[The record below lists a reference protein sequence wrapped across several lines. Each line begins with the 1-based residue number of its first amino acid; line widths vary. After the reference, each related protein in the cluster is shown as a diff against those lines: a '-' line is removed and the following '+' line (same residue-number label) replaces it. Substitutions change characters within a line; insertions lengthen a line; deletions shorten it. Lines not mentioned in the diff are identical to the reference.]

1 MKCFAE
7 SLQNDTPKSG
17 GFNLTETIGQGQN
30 CPRINK
36 RNSSNCA
43 FLLQQYNQNSEQ
55 YRTEV
60 IKPLFYNA
68 CKESGCKISGEYRNF
83 TITFTC
89 HCGRPHDEARSK
101 KKTERAREKK
111 AGTKKRKF
119 SQLNTD
125 VIMGETAGQS
135 QMACEADAPKSNE
148 VGAVE
153 RTSSKLNDWTTF
165 NPDCDMTMEAL
176 TSEAATTES
185 TTAGKSHVNLYLS
198 QIGTHKTLCLI

>member
-1 MKCFAE
+1 MLF
-7 SLQNDTPKSG
+7 S
-17 GFNLTETIGQGQN
+17 
-30 CPRINK
+30 
-36 RNSSNCA
+36 SSNTIKI
-43 FLLQQYNQNSEQ
+43 QNN
-55 YRTEV
+55 TER
-60 IKPLFYNA
+60 KSSNRYSNA